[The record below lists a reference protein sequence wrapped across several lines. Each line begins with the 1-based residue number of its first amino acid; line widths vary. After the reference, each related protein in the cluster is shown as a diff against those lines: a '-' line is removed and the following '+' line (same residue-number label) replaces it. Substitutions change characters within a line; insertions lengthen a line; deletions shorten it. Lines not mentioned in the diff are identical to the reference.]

1 MNTFSQIIGDP
12 GTPERSDRPLLPHAN
27 VMLSNQDFKAF
38 LLSASS
44 DGEKKDGKTRFDL
57 KQGALYTINVGSLPH

>member
-1 MNTFSQIIGDP
+1 
-12 GTPERSDRPLLPHAN
+12 
-27 VMLSNQDFKAF
+27 MLSNQDFKAF